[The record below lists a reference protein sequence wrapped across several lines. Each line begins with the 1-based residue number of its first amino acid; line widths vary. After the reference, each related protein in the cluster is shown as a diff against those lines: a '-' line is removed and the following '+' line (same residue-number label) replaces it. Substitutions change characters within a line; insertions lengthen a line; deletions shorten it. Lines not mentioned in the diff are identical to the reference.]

1 MDRSEIKERI
11 MKVFR
16 NNGVFIKDDETAENE
31 IMDIDSLTYVSVM
44 VDMESEF
51 DTELDEFVI
60 AKQDVTY
67 ASFIDQ
73 LADLLE
79 QKIWAFMGE
88 FKMINIA
95 SEIKR

>member
-79 QKIWAFMGE
+79 QKI
-88 FKMINIA
+88 
-95 SEIKR
+95 

>member
-79 QKIWAFMGE
+79 Q
-88 FKMINIA
+88 
-95 SEIKR
+95 EI